1 MQESLT
7 RWGSRQ
13 AMIHRVLEQQTAIKR
28 VLSANRQTASL
39 SPTWQDLDVL
49 SAIDSVLAPLA
60 DFTDVMSGEKYVT
73 VSSVIP
79 ILHHLCTGVLCDTND
94 ESELAGDMKRKI
106 RAYMQNKY
114 EDDATTQFLH
124 VATMLDPRYKS
135 SYSGN
140 ATTTAK
146 ETIIMEAIRASTN
159 EADGAETQLFKIFI
173 LINIKL
179 I

>member
-146 ETIIMEAIRASTN
+146 ETIINGGNQS
-159 EADGAETQLFKIFI
+159 KH
-173 LINIKL
+173 
-179 I
+179 